1 MNLSIQRD
9 VPIYG
14 LENTSIK
21 DVWFIQYRPAIKT
34 IITSG
39 NQDIFLCACTLC
51 VPWMD
56 GCYTIDRFGYDTV
69 RHNPTSLLGK
79 YSAKDVVEFIFFNEK
94 DDNPSKEVLDIL
106 ATFYNSL
113 KHGGFLRPG
122 QNAWAVP
129 LAFINAPLVR
139 EHESKKIIDLQQ
151 WVKRSMNRIDQLLVD
166 TTLESTNQ

>member
-1 MNLSIQRD
+1 MNFSIERD
-9 VPIYG
+9 VPFNG

-21 DVWFIQYRPAIKT
+21 EAWFIQYRPAIRT

-56 GCYTIDRFGYDTV
+56 GCYAIDNFGYDTF
-69 RHNPTSLLGK
+69 RHNPTSLSREYG
-79 YSAKDVVEFIFFNEK
+79 AKDIVKFIFFNNEGGTPSEK
-94 DDNPSKEVLDIL
+94 HVKLL

-122 QNAWAVP
+122 QKVAGLPILITNIA
-129 LAFINAPLVR
+129 LVN
-139 EHESKKIIDLQQ
+139 ELGQISMNQ
-151 WVKRSMNRIDQLLVD
+151 WVERATNRIDQLLVD
-166 TTLESTNQ
+166 ATFEEKAKQ